1 MKSFN
6 EIVGDIP
13 PISLDTLQVNVGLRC
28 NKVCT
33 HCHVQAGP
41 DREET
46 MNERTMERVLE
57 LIDEIHP
64 KLVDI
69 TGGAPELNP
78 HIEEFIAKLSKK
90 GSNLQLRTNLTAL
103 TDKLID
109 LFAEKKVKLVASL
122 PCYEAAE
129 VDSVR
134 GDGTFMES
142 IDALRRLNEK
152 GYGKDLVLELV
163 FNPESDFLPSPQTS
177 LEETFHRRLWQDF
190 GVEFTHLITITNM
203 PVGRFK
209 EDLAEKGKLDNYMK
223 LLRDT
228 YNTDTLDSL
237 MCRTQIC
244 VNWDGYVYD
253 CDFNLAQNL
262 MMDSSIVN
270 INDPEFEPIKLMS
283 REIII
288 DDYCYGCTAGQG
300 SSCGGAL
307 VGN

>member
-1 MKSFN
+1 
-6 EIVGDIP
+6 
-13 PISLDTLQVNVGLRC
+13 
-28 NKVCT
+28 
-33 HCHVQAGP
+33 
-41 DREET
+41 
-46 MNERTMERVLE
+46 
-57 LIDEIHP
+57 
-64 KLVDI
+64 
-69 TGGAPELNP
+69 
-78 HIEEFIAKLSKK
+78 
-90 GSNLQLRTNLTAL
+90 
-103 TDKLID
+103 
-109 LFAEKKVKLVASL
+109 
-122 PCYEAAE
+122 
-129 VDSVR
+129 
-134 GDGTFMES
+134 
-142 IDALRRLNEK
+142 
-152 GYGKDLVLELV
+152 
-163 FNPESDFLPSPQTS
+163 
-177 LEETFHRRLWQDF
+177 
-190 GVEFTHLITITNM
+190 M